1 MNFTPCFPCPLGPFN
16 CIVLPYSFFFLLPNQ
31 FIVPFILRD
40 ETVPIETDH
49 THVAA
54 NALEAVIG
62 AIYLDGGMETADNV
76 LAHLLFPEKV
86 RDQMS

>member
-1 MNFTPCFPCPLGPFN
+1 M
-16 CIVLPYSFFFLLPNQ
+16 
-31 FIVPFILRD
+31 
-40 ETVPIETDH
+40 PIETDH